1 MTKWSLEEKNNIYLT
16 ISKNIR
22 YYRKMKGITQKKL
35 SQMTGYSLSYIKK
48 IEAPNCQATF
58 SIETIYNISLA
69 LNEDIKHFFG
79 I

>member
-69 LNEDIKHFFG
+69 LNEDIKHFFE